1 MLRILPLA
9 DLEGIERLLSGQ
21 SGVALGLL
29 LGSGLSFFGARIFIA
44 AFISKIEDVLDRQDR
59 SIAATDRLCRTVANA
74 LIESRLKVFQDR
86 GREIIEELNMDAQN
100 SKNSKNSKP

>member
-1 MLRILPLA
+1 MLYLSLA
-9 DLEGIERLLSGQ
+9 NLEGIERLLSGQ

-29 LGSGLSFFGARIFIA
+29 LGGILSFLGARLFIS

-86 GREIIEELNMDAQN
+86 GREIIEELNAEQQQH
-100 SKNSKNSKP
+100 KK